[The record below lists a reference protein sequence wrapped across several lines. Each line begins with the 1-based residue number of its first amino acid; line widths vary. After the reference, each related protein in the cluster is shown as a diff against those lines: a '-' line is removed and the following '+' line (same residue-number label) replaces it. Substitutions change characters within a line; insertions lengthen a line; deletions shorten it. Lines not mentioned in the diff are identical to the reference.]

1 LPLLLVLLPAALK
14 LTCCLSNPYN
24 VYKVEHASLF
34 RVSKTTSGIPL
45 FENTCRICTQIMLN
59 LFNNYFCSP
68 VLIFYKQIPVDF
80 LIPIL

>member
-34 RVSKTTSGIPL
+34 RVSRLMQK
-45 FENTCRICTQIMLN
+45 
-59 LFNNYFCSP
+59 
-68 VLIFYKQIPVDF
+68 LIKLLQEFRSLKIPVESA
-80 LIPIL
+80 LK